1 MGTEYIVKSGDWLSK
16 IAQDHGYETWQ
27 EIYYHEDNDAFREL
41 RPNPDLIFPGDRLIL
56 PEREAPAPPPPVVP
70 PTPEPV
76 PEDFKTVIAKDG
88 DTLCGIAVANGFR
101 NCKKLRDAN
110 PAIANRQVKPGD
122 EVKVPP
128 VTPNT
133 DSGETEKTHEFVRV
147 GEPPKRLWFIKDNN
161 QPDPKSAVAD
171 EQEKLK
177 VSNFVPTRQG
187 AGKTNGDWRDH
198 TFFGHDADA
207 SADPDHFKIQVWD
220 DHARKAGE
228 TELKITIQ
236 TQKPKLNTTAQIE
249 SWEDMTETGT
259 KLVDV
264 VCKQV
269 AADSPWYRSHYLRLV
284 IDTQDQTAKR
294 PYGRTSPTADAGTD
308 VSKQTL
314 VVPSTTDKRI
324 EILDLR
330 VLGDKEARDCG
341 ATTAAAKCRA
351 RTIGNVGKSEK
362 ALKIK
367 VVRVGGAAGSG
378 VSNAQADTM
387 IFTNYRLTLAQSD
400 VGVKLVGNQVLD
412 VPLPNNMIAVSDFD
426 GVKASGGGSMN
437 ATVNLGATNVTGTIT
452 TSRKDT
458 PVQTARKLANA
469 LRAKGITC
477 TVLKNPPVIS
487 SSNNFGSC
495 DILCFKADATPARI
509 IAASST
515 DSTQK
520 LAHTGTFN
528 NASVRDPR
536 DQYGIAKSTD
546 AQIVGSMDYRAVC
559 KNYNTG
565 TDHLCVMLVN
575 GFTRA
580 SLLGK
585 ALLPYRDVKA
595 RIRPVRS
602 HSMCVFLDQGGA
614 AARTVLTH
622 EAGHVL
628 LDAFHTTGS
637 DANETDM
644 DGATYDNNVNLSYS
658 EWMSAFNREPNF
670 IHKRMSDDPLTV
682 KFAVVKKNVN
692 NLQAVAETL
701 GGAKPSP
708 VKRFRSLSSF
718 VLENLRT
725 LEPAPGSN
733 L

>member
-16 IAQDHGYETWQ
+16 IAEEHGYDSWQ
-27 EIYYHEDNDAFREL
+27 EIYFHDDNAAFRQL

-56 PEREAPAPPPPVVP
+56 PDRGAPVIPPVIP
-70 PTPEPV
+70 PERPPV
-76 PEDFKTVIAKDG
+76 DEFKIVIAKDG
-88 DTLCGIAVANGFR
+88 DTLCSIAFANGFR
-101 NCKKLRDAN
+101 NCKKLREAN
-110 PAIANRQVKPGD
+110 PDLADRQVKPGD

-133 DSGETEKTHEFVRV
+133 DPGETEKTHQFERV
-147 GEPPKRLWFIKDNN
+147 GEPPKRIWFIKDNDR
-161 QPDPKSAVAD
+161 PDPKTAVSD
-171 EQEKLK
+171 EQEQLK

-187 AGKTNGDWRDH
+187 PGKTNGDWRDH

-228 TELKITIQ
+228 TEIKITIIA
-236 TQKPKLNTTAQIE
+236 QKPKLNASEQIE
-249 SWEDMTETGT
+249 EWEDMTEAGT

-294 PYGRTSPTADAGTD
+294 PHGRTTPTTDAGTD

-314 VVPSTTDKRI
+314 VVPNTTDKRI

-330 VLGDKEARDCG
+330 VFGDKVARDCG
-341 ATTAAAKCRA
+341 ATTPAAKCRA
-351 RTIGNVGKSEK
+351 RTVGEVGKSEK
-362 ALKIK
+362 ALRVK
-367 VVRVGGAAGSG
+367 VFRIGGAAGSG
-378 VSNAQADTM
+378 ISNAQVDTM
-387 IFTNYRLTLAQSD
+387 IFTNYRLTLAQAD
-400 VGVKLVGNQVLD
+400 VGVKLVGNQVHD
-412 VPLPNNMIAVSDFD
+412 VPVPNNMIAVSDFD
-426 GVKASGGGSMN
+426 GVKASGGGDM
-437 ATVNLGATNVTGTIT
+437 NVTVSLGGSNVTATIS
-452 TSRKDT
+452 TSRKKT
-458 PVQTARKLANA
+458 PEQTANKLANA
-469 LRAKGITC
+469 LRAKGVTC
-477 TVLKNPPVIS
+477 TVSRNPPVIS

-495 DILCFKADATPARI
+495 DILCFKPDATPARI
-509 IAASST
+509 IATSST
-515 DSTQK
+515 DSDQK
-520 LAHTGTFN
+520 LAHTGGFN
-528 NASVRDPR
+528 NASVREPG
-536 DQYGIAKSTD
+536 DQYGANGGD
-546 AQIVGSMDYRAVC
+546 AQIVGSLDYRAVC

-575 GFTRA
+575 GFA
-580 SLLGK
+580 SATLLGL

-595 RIRPVRS
+595 RIRPVRA

-614 AARTVLTH
+614 ATRTVLTH

-628 LDAFHTTGS
+628 LDAFHTTSGVT
-637 DANETDM
+637 NEPDI

-658 EWMSAFNREPNF
+658 EWMAAFNREPNF
-670 IHKRMSDDPLTV
+670 IHKRMSDDPLTI
-682 KFAVVKKNVN
+682 KIAVIRKNVN
-692 NLQAVAETL
+692 DLQGVAETL

-708 VKRFRSLSSF
+708 VKRFRSLSAF

-725 LEPAPGSN
+725 LNPAPGSN